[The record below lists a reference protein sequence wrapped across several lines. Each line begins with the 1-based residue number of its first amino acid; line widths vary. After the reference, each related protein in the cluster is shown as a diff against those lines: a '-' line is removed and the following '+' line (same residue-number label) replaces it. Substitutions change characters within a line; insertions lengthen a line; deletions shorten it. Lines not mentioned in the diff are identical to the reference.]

1 MQMKPQLTVPRFLKD
16 TNASALI
23 ILVSNVGMLEG
34 GVERL
39 LLHKKKG
46 AGDYVF
52 RAKQNQTKNK
62 QNKNNIH

>member
-1 MQMKPQLTVPRFLKD
+1 MKPQLTVPRLLKD

-39 LLHKKKG
+39 LLHKKRG
-46 AGDYVF
+46 
-52 RAKQNQTKNK
+52 RE
-62 QNKNNIH
+62 IM